1 MKGEYYMDPSE
12 IAAQNVINQ
21 MTGGSRSNEIPTAL
35 SKCSQCGL
43 LHPTLK
49 PGERCPGAKVN
60 LQGITNDEVSQF
72 LANLKNILLNNIEKK
87 NIRNP
92 KKLFQDVILKVNDVV
107 TNFKDE

>member
-1 MKGEYYMDPSE
+1 MDPSE